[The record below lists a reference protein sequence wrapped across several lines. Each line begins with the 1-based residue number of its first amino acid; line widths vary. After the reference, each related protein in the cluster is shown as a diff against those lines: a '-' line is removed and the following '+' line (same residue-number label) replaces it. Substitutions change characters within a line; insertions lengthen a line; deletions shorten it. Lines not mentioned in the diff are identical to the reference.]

1 MGHASPSG
9 KINTFFLTDSESE
22 PQFTTEGY
30 LHHQKLERIMSH
42 RLATIAFLLPLIWTA
57 CLEENESYEVVEKPT
72 VEVFDGER
80 FLSAQEGLVV
90 KPTPGAG
97 STHQVASLEIQNTGN
112 GILSVIGIRIINDP
126 SEVFSLSV
134 NPSPKAGES
143 VQIAPKNQ
151 DQANSQLTVDI
162 SVNPAHLIELTTS
175 TLEITTSPD
184 KNGKTLHF
192 IPLACEVPQ
201 PELTVNP
208 GSLDFGMVME
218 GDTKESQ
225 VQLVNTGTDAL
236 VITGVSIEGDSGFT
250 LLSDGETRPDV
261 PQAAM
266 MTIEAGKTDVLKVQY
281 ISRGPQAAAADLI
294 IASNDLSQ
302 PQGAVI
308 PLLANTGGPCIAI
321 TPGKLKFGGKL
332 VGKMAT
338 MNVAIASCGDE
349 DLVISKA
356 SLSEDSDGAFS
367 LLQEQDD
374 RFPMILGVNEVAD
387 LQIAFVPEFVAA
399 LGENGMPDSV
409 VATLN
414 LETNTYGRSA
424 EVAISGYGVDSECPT
439 AVIHVPEGE
448 EVCPQTN
455 LHLSGSQSYSPNGAI
470 SHYQWEVVQPNGSVS
485 QFLPSTSMP
494 DPLFQ
499 ANVAGAYQFKL
510 RVTDANGQST
520 GTAFCPDATATVLVT
535 PCDAIH
541 VELLWHTPNDPD
553 QADEGP
559 EAGADLDLHFVHPFA
574 QGYDIDGD
582 GTPDGY
588 FDNPFDTFWFNDTP
602 EWGSLDPAVD
612 DNPSLDRDDTD
623 GAGPENLN
631 LNMPQDGLTYKVG
644 VHYWADH
651 GFGASDATVRIYLQQ
666 VLVFEQT
673 LEGLTDCDLWEVAK
687 ISWPSG
693 QITPIT
699 NASGQPKVAS
709 FCALEGWN

>member
-1 MGHASPSG
+1 
-9 KINTFFLTDSESE
+9 
-22 PQFTTEGY
+22 
-30 LHHQKLERIMSH
+30 MSH
-42 RLATIAFLLPLIWTA
+42 RLATIAFILPLIWTA
-57 CLEENESYEVVEKPT
+57 CLDEKKSYEVVEKPT

-90 KPTPGAG
+90 KPTPGAT
-97 STHQVASLEIQNTGN
+97 STHHVASLEIQNTGN
-112 GILSVIGIRIINDP
+112 GMLSVVSVRIVNDP
-126 SEVFSLSV
+126 SQVFSLTV
-134 NPSPKAGES
+134 TPSPAPGEP

-151 DQANSQLTVDI
+151 GPSDSPLTVGV
-162 SVNPAHLIELTTS
+162 SVNPAHLNEITKAK
-175 TLEITTSPD
+175 LEITTSPD
-184 KNGKTLHF
+184 KNGTTLHF
-192 IPLACEVPQ
+192 IPLSCEVPQ

-218 GDTKESQ
+218 GDTKDL
-225 VQLVNTGTDAL
+225 VLQLVNTGTDAL
-236 VITGVSIEGDSGFT
+236 VVTGVSIQGDSGFALASKDGSDSGEAHDAT
-250 LLSDGETRPDV
+250 L
-261 PQAAM
+261 
-266 MTIEAGKTDVLKVQY
+266 TIEAGKTDVIQVQY
-281 ISRGPQAAAADLI
+281 TSNGPQAAGADLI
-294 IASNDLSQ
+294 ITSNDLSQ
-302 PQGAVI
+302 PQGAMI
-308 PLLANTGGPCIAI
+308 PLMANTSGPCIAI

-332 VGKMAT
+332 VGKIAT
-338 MNVAIASCGDE
+338 MTVAIASCGDE
-349 DLVISKA
+349 ALIISKA

-367 LLQEQDD
+367 LVQEQGD
-374 RFPMILGVNEVAD
+374 RFPMVLGVNEVAD
-387 LQIAFVPEFVAA
+387 LQLAFVPEFVAT
-399 LGENGMPDSV
+399 LGENGMPDAV
-409 VATLN
+409 VGTLN

-424 EVAISGYGVDSECPT
+424 QVAISGYGVDSECPT
-439 AVIHVPEGE
+439 PVIHVAEGE

-455 LHLSGSQSYSPNGAI
+455 LHLSGSQSYSPNGSI
-470 SHYQWEVVQPNGSVS
+470 THYQWEVVQPNGSVS

-499 ANVAGAYQFKL
+499 ANVAGAYQFRL

-520 GTAFCPDATATVLVT
+520 GTAFCPDATATVLAT

-582 GTPDGY
+582 GNPDGY
-588 FDNPFDTFWFNDTP
+588 FDNPFDTFWFNDSP

-644 VHYWADH
+644 VHYWAGH

-673 LEGLTDCDLWEVAK
+673 LEGLTECDLWEVAK

-699 NASGQPKVAS
+699 NASGQPKVES